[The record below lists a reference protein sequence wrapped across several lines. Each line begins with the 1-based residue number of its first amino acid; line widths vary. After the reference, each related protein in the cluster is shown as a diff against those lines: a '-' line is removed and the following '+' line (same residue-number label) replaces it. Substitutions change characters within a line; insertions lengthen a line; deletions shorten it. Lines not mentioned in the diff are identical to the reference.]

1 MASTRLSYPEDIG
14 SALDYMKIEFGKYE
28 APYGGLDPNKNPAT
42 IPPSKG
48 TTYYSPNVSFSPSDE
63 LYLNMPSDIGSNFG
77 GQWGGKDVTALAGF
91 GLKNIAAPISQAVS
105 GKTTQAAAT
114 IKNWFTGTTITN
126 AATALAEDA
135 LKELGNQ
142 FANLPGLGS
151 NLTANDVLA
160 LTSGTIINPN
170 TELLYGGAG
179 LRSHGYSFKMIPQ
192 TKNEA
197 QNVIKIVD
205 RFKRA
210 CAPKKN
216 SVSLFGQQVT
226 NFLGLPDI
234 VQVKFMNASGENIY
248 LPRYKPSAIT
258 SVSVDYITEG
268 QYVGMR
274 DGEPIGVS
282 LTIALTELKMIF
294 SEEIGSGAT
303 NYR

>member
-14 SALDYMKIEFGKYE
+14 SALDYMKIEFGAYTP
-28 APYGGLDPNKNPAT
+28 PYGGTSVAT
-42 IPPSKG
+42 PTST
-48 TTYYSPNVSFSPSDE
+48 TTYYSPSVSFSKKDE

-77 GQWGGKDVTALAGF
+77 GQWGGKDITALAGF
-91 GLKNIAAPISQAVS
+91 GLKNVAAPISQAVT
-105 GKTTQAAAT
+105 GKGQEAVQS
-114 IKNWFTGTTITN
+114 IKQFFTGTTITN
-126 AATALAEDA
+126 ALSALGEDA

-160 LTSGTIINPN
+160 LSSGTIVNPN

-192 TKNEA
+192 TKTEA

-205 RFKRA
+205 RFKQA
-210 CAPKKN
+210 CAPKKSN
-216 SVSLFGQQVT
+216 VKIGDTTVT
-226 NFLGLPDI
+226 NFIGLPDI
-234 VQVKFMNASGENIY
+234 VKIYFMNASGENIY